1 MNWLEEIVKGKSK
14 RDSELLERAS
24 AVLEDNIFS
33 GEKYPWFPLR
43 GIVPSPYKYMGMWNW
58 DFAFH
63 AMAVKYWS
71 PELAYEQCKAFIDI
85 QVDSGMF
92 PDVWYTDGGRVE
104 DFTKPPVFPWAF
116 VGVYKESPNRYCL
129 EQAYIAY
136 KKNEQ
141 FWCSKRKVN
150 GLFHYDCEVEPAIE
164 HYAKCESG
172 WDTSLRFDGSAI
184 KLCAIDLNCYMIM
197 MYRALQYMA
206 QELGFVDDLNCW
218 KQKENEL
225 ENNINEKMW
234 DAGKTY
240 SKARRDLVKQVEAVT
255 KVATIPA
262 VKEQKELLDK
272 ILNTD
277 YLNNAVINEFEHI
290 RENLRDIIKFIP
302 VDNKLIYETDFTD
315 KILSREWRDSELEN
329 DDLKNYKAKV
339 NYYIREHQN
348 DEVIAKLHTNK
359 PLNKEDIK
367 SLEKI
372 LWSEL
377 GTKDDYKREYG
388 DKPLGLLVRKIVGM
402 DMNAAKE
409 AFSKYLNDVNLD
421 DRQIY
426 FVNQIINYIVV
437 NGAIIDLSVLQ
448 EAPFNNKGDVAE
460 VFKDTVVWMDIMK
473 VIKSIN
479 ANAAA

>member
-1 MNWLEEIVKGKSK
+1 
-14 RDSELLERAS
+14 
-24 AVLEDNIFS
+24 
-33 GEKYPWFPLR
+33 
-43 GIVPSPYKYMGMWNW
+43 
-58 DFAFH
+58 
-63 AMAVKYWS
+63 
-71 PELAYEQCKAFIDI
+71 
-85 QVDSGMF
+85 
-92 PDVWYTDGGRVE
+92 
-104 DFTKPPVFPWAF
+104 
-116 VGVYKESPNRYCL
+116 
-129 EQAYIAY
+129 
-136 KKNEQ
+136 
-141 FWCSKRKVN
+141 
-150 GLFHYDCEVEPAIE
+150 
-164 HYAKCESG
+164 
-172 WDTSLRFDGSAI
+172 
-184 KLCAIDLNCYMIM
+184 M

-225 ENNINEKMW
+225 ENNINEKMR

-302 VDNKLIYETDFTD
+302 VDNKLIYDTDFTD